1 MKLLNG
7 IYQDANQVDQPEG
20 TTFFAKNA
28 VSNTKAGALNNEN
41 GFKFSTI
48 NDKIALSIGSKI
60 PLHFIPIG
68 IIAMMDEVV
77 VFSTDNINSEI
88 GLYNVKTDTYQT
100 KINNQELA
108 FNTSYPVEGAW
119 NVNFE
124 GDVIIGWTD
133 FNKSPRV
140 LNLNKIPSPFTTSKI
155 DIFKELQTVNLLQY
169 EVLDNGSFSGSGA
182 FYPYYRYSNYNDDT
196 TAWIPLP
203 YIIFTDGN
211 NKSIKLTFNNIDTT
225 YDLFEVA
232 FYYRIGN
239 PYTTNTNNDPNFVSK
254 PIYYERIF
262 KQLQITSNSTII
274 TTITGSETFIELIQ
288 GELLIPAL
296 DYKSAFTVTELSKQF
311 ALGNLKSQES
321 LKYQKY
327 ACNIKLKWYS
337 EIVDYTA
344 FSSKLE
350 DKGYQHDEIYSFYIR
365 FKLLNGNYSEAFHIP
380 GPKYND
386 FSNVIGDINTI
397 DQDAKNYQI
406 NDYSVITDTS
416 NTNNCKGTFSY
427 FENIDEQYPKEN
439 LVNSND
445 EEFNGSYD
453 YQNNFISGGRNLLT
467 ETCVNGAINKVKHFK
482 FPSLQTMWTYYHGK
496 GISEYGTSKL
506 DKLGIIVD
514 TDSIFIPTEIQ
525 EQIQGYEI
533 FYAERT
539 SNNTTILAQDY
550 NITGAHKNGNQDV
563 FITSGSNFGMD
574 FTSGAS
580 GHVEKNAYKAV
591 FNHSFD
597 LLYNP
602 NDSNTHFF
610 PAINPTHLKFNFE
623 LQSKSPFDYDFG
635 ADEIWGGV
643 KDLNNGS
650 YRVSLATK
658 TLGGISSKIYTGNDY
673 LKKIKASGYLQN
685 YTIATILNASKQ
697 VDNRVAASSYFIE
710 LNDNVPC
717 VDSSPRYLEKVI
729 LGGLF
734 DGVIYTDTEFH
745 LSANYNLFSLR
756 NNIYEKFTQQN
767 LVNTGKTFTN
777 ETGEV
782 IIYGGDT
789 FLSVCCANTY
799 GTTIAGLEPS
809 TYTLDQNRCWHW
821 YIAETRNNCNKRE
834 NNGLSG
840 ISTDYSN
847 YKTFYNL
854 NNFGILNTSSS
865 PVIDGGISSGVLA
878 GGLDI
883 QATARYTYN
892 PNYSFTL
899 NRFIG
904 TIFNPNNRFS
914 SSFPN
919 RIIRSLPQ
927 GNDTKRLAWMDFKA
941 NDYYDVRRNRG
952 QIIAIRQT
960 DEGKLFIQCVQALFI
975 TNNKTTLST
984 TEVQIKLGAGDI
996 FDIEPYEI
1004 IYDKDG
1010 YIGSQHRESCFVSRL
1025 GYCTVDS
1032 LQGKVFLI
1040 NLNGS
1045 QPKEISGQGLKNFY
1059 LEYIREIPN
1068 NLNYQGLSK
1077 IFTCYDSYYNRLLIS
1092 IKNEEQSFTISYS
1105 PELNQGKGAWLS
1117 FHDYICDILCNTRH
1131 NVISFKQDFT
1141 EESNL
1146 YIHNIGDK
1154 KGVYYKEA
1162 LTDVIKPFIIIPVF
1176 NLLQIS
1182 KENNGRYLEK
1192 VFQSINWKTEIKNT
1206 ISKYLETFNSISI
1219 WNDYQCSGEINLDFS
1234 PELGEGNIRKVKQY
1248 WLFND
1253 FRDILIHNNVSPN
1266 DFSVFIKSLFDNYD
1280 IITSAIDITKDDFE
1294 QKRFNST
1301 HILVRLKYNNLTNS
1315 EISIIDIEANEN
1327 VAIR

>member
-41 GFKFSTI
+41 GFKFSAI
-48 NDKIALSIGSKI
+48 NDKVALSIGSKI

-68 IIAMMDEVV
+68 IISMMDEIV
-77 VFSTDNINSEI
+77 VFSTDNTNSEI

-100 KINNQELA
+100 KINSQELA

-169 EVLDNGSFSGSGA
+169 EVLDSGSFSGSGA
-182 FYPYYRYSNYNDDT
+182 FYPYYRYSNYSGDT

-288 GELLIPAL
+288 GELLIPTL
-296 DYKSAFTVTELSKQF
+296 DYKTAFTVTELSKQF
-311 ALGNLKSQES
+311 ALGNLKSQEA

-337 EIVDYTA
+337 EVVDYTA

-350 DKGYQHDEIYSFYIR
+350 DKGYQHDEIYAFYIR

-380 GPKYND
+380 APILSD
-386 FSNVIGDINTI
+386 FPSIVRNPNTYET
-397 DQDAKNYQI
+397 QVKNYQI
-406 NDYSVITDTS
+406 NDYSVITDTT

-427 FENIDEQYPKEN
+427 WENVDEQYPKEN
-439 LVNSND
+439 LPNPND
-445 EEFNGSYD
+445 EEFNGAFD
-453 YQNNFISGGRNLLT
+453 YQNPPQPIVGGRNLLT
-467 ETCVNGAINKVKHFK
+467 ETCVDGTIGKVKHFK
-482 FPSLQTMWTYYHGK
+482 FPNLQTTWQYYKDK
-496 GISEYGTSKL
+496 GISQYGLSKL
-506 DKLGIIVD
+506 DRLGIIVD
-514 TDSIFIPTEIQ
+514 TDSIFIPDEIKS
-525 EQIQGYEI
+525 QIQGYEI
-533 FYAERT
+533 FYAER
-539 SNNTTILAQDY
+539 SLNNTTILAQDY
-550 NITGAHKNGNQDV
+550 NITGAFKNGNNDV
-563 FITSGSNFGMD
+563 FITSGSNFSMAFAG
-574 FTSGAS
+574 GAET
-580 GHVEKNAYKAV
+580 HVEKNYKSV

-597 LLYNP
+597 LLYNA
-602 NDSNTHFF
+602 NDGTTHFF

-623 LQSKSPFDYDFG
+623 LQSKPHFTEEFTG
-635 ADEIWGGV
+635 NPIWGGYFETA
-643 KDLNNGS
+643 NNM
-650 YRVSLATK
+650 RVSLASKTK
-658 TLGGISSKIYTGNDY
+658 EGISSKIYVESEY
-673 LKKIKASGYLQN
+673 LRKIKASGYLEHH
-685 YTIATILNASKQ
+685 TIGSFINGSKS
-697 VDNRVAASSYFIE
+697 VDNRFGASSYFAE
-710 LNDNVPC
+710 LDDDVPC
-717 VDSSPRYLEKVI
+717 IDTAHYL
-729 LGGLF
+729 
-734 DGVIYTDTEFH
+734 DGIYGITYTDTNIH
-745 LSANYNLFSLR
+745 LSANYNLFVLR
-756 NNIYEKFTQQN
+756 NNIYERFTQQN
-767 LVNTGKTFTN
+767 LVNTGKTFTD

-789 FLSVCCANTY
+789 FLSVCCSNTY
-799 GTTIAGLEPS
+799 GVVLADKISDE
-809 TYTLDQNRCWHW
+809 YTQDGSRCYHW
-821 YIAETRNNCNKRE
+821 YIAETRNNSNKRE

-840 ISTDYSN
+840 TNTDYSN
-847 YKTFYNL
+847 YKTFYEL
-854 NNFGILNTSSS
+854 TNFGEIVNT
-865 PVIDGGISSGVLA
+865 PNPNIINGITVGILA

-883 QATARYTYN
+883 QSTARYSYN
-892 PNYSFTL
+892 PNYSATL
-899 NRFIG
+899 NRFVG

-914 SSFPN
+914 SNFPN

-941 NDYYDVRRNRG
+941 NDYFDVRRNRG
-952 QIIAIRQT
+952 EIIALRQT
-960 DEGKLFIQCVQALFI
+960 SEGRLFIQCVQALFI

-984 TEVQIKLGAGDI
+984 TEVQLKLGSGDI
-996 FDIEPYEI
+996 FDIEPFEI
-1004 IYDKDG
+1004 IYNKDG
-1010 YIGSQHRESCFVSRL
+1010 YIGSQHRESCYSSKL
-1025 GYCTVDS
+1025 GYSCVDS
-1032 LQGKVFLI
+1032 LQGKIFLI
-1040 NLNGS
+1040 NGDGS
-1045 QPKEISGQGLKNFY
+1045 EPKEISGQGLKNFF
-1059 LEYIREIPN
+1059 LEYIRTIPN
-1068 NLNYQGLSK
+1068 NLNYQGISK
-1077 IFTCYDSYYNRLLIS
+1077 IFTCYDFYYNRLLIS
-1092 IKNEEQSFTISYS
+1092 IKNGEESFTLSYS
-1105 PELNQGKGAWLS
+1105 PELNQGNGAWLS

-1131 NVISFKQDFT
+1131 NVISFKNDFT
-1141 EESNL
+1141 TESNL

-1154 KGVYYKEA
+1154 KGVYYKED
-1162 LTDVIKPFIIIPVF
+1162 LTDVVKPFIIIPVF

-1182 KENNGRYLEK
+1182 KTNNGRYLEK
-1192 VFQSINWKTEIKNT
+1192 VFQSINWKTEVKNN
-1206 ISKYLETFNSISI
+1206 IAKYLETFNSISI

-1234 PELGEGNIRKVKQY
+1234 PELGEGNIRKVKEY
-1248 WLFND
+1248 WLFNN

-1266 DFSVFIKSLFDNYD
+1266 DFSVFIKSLFEDYD
-1280 IITSAIDITKDDFE
+1280 IINSTIDITMDDFE

-1301 HILVRLKYNNLTNS
+1301 HILARLKYNNLTNS
-1315 EISIIDIEANEN
+1315 EISIIDIGANEN
-1327 VAIR
+1327 LAIR